1 MKPTTILL
9 LILFL
14 SSFSFG
20 QGIIFDEQKYA
31 AAPAF
36 EPQAQQGFSTSG
48 LPTRVSYRAY
58 CPPVQS
64 QGQLATCVGWATSY
78 ALLSTQQNI
87 LMGETD
93 GVRKAIRRMDPNFV
107 YALIRNYNDQ
117 WCQNGTNM
125 TEAMEVLLNY
135 GSKPLL
141 TPPWLSCN
149 STTEFDNFAMAIA
162 SRYSPLQYYTLQD
175 KSDLVNT
182 IKATLANKHPLAV
195 GMQLTNSFFTGS
207 GVNYGK
213 WTPTG
218 SERIDGAHAM
228 CIIGY
233 DDSKYGGSFELM
245 NSYGTQ
251 FGDQGFVW
259 ITYSDMVNYMR
270 EAFIIILNEGQ
281 GGYRTGSCSFG
292 DCYTNYSRYKYSN
305 GEVFEGQ
312 FKNGY
317 RDGWGMLLET
327 SGNLYLGGFTNGYKN
342 GWGVYLLKST
352 GTYYKTNYSFGTLK
366 SSTVYQGFSGSEED
380 QKLDETISKLQSIF
394 PGKVVDVDSK
404 EYEEFIEAIQPEEEP
419 EKVKSEK

>member
-1 MKPTTILL
+1 MKLTFTL
-9 LILFL
+9 L
-14 SSFSFG
+14 SSLFVYALSFG

-36 EPQAQQGFSTSG
+36 EPQAQQGFSTFG

-58 CPPVQS
+58 CPPIQS

-93 GVRKAIRRMDPNFV
+93 VVRKSIRRMDPNFV

-117 WCQNGTNM
+117 WCQSGTNM
-125 TEAMEVLLNY
+125 TEAMEVLFNY

-149 STTEFDNFAMAIA
+149 STTEFDDFAMAIA
-162 SRYSPLQYYTLQD
+162 SRYSPLQYYALKD
-175 KSDLVNT
+175 KTDLVNT
-182 IKATLANKHPLAV
+182 LKATLNNKHPLAI

-207 GVNYGK
+207 GVSYGK
-213 WTPTG
+213 WTPKG
-218 SERIDGAHAM
+218 SEQIDGAHAM

-233 DDSKYGGSFELM
+233 DDNKYGGSFELM
-245 NSYGTQ
+245 NSYGKQ
-251 FGDQGFVW
+251 FGDQGFIW
-259 ITYSDMVNYMR
+259 ITYSDMIKYLR
-270 EAFIIILNEGQ
+270 EAYVIFLNEGQ

-292 DCYTNYSRYKYSN
+292 DCYSSYSRYKYSS
-305 GEVFEGQ
+305 GEVYEGE

-317 RDGWGMLLET
+317 RDGWGVLLET

-342 GWGVYLLKST
+342 GGGIYFIAST
-352 GTYYKTNYSFGTLK
+352 GTYYKTNFSFGTLK
-366 SSTVYQGFSGSEED
+366 STALYQGFSGSEED
-380 QKLDETISKLQSIF
+380 QKLSEAISKMQTIM
-394 PGKVVDVDSK
+394 PGKVVEMDSK
-404 EYEEFIEAIQPEEEP
+404 KYEKFINSIKPEEEP
-419 EKVKSEK
+419 ERVDSKQ